1 MGYPNRAYYSPL
13 LFQLL
18 EEFEA
23 SNPLKRTKHRGHP
36 KIHSDNSLIVFCAI
50 MPLKVVNR
58 FKAQHRWIM
67 ETPDWLPMRW
77 RSPHQVTD
85 DLQRH

>member
-1 MGYPNRAYYSPL
+1 MCYPNRAYYSPL

-50 MPLKVVNR
+50 MPLKAVIGSKPN
-58 FKAQHRWIM
+58 
-67 ETPDWLPMRW
+67 
-77 RSPHQVTD
+77 TD
-85 DLQRH
+85 GLWKPQIGCQCGSGLHIR